1 MAINYLLSTDDLK
14 KKGLIH
20 QNTDTKLLSRAIQ
33 IVQDRELQP
42 LLGSILYRELLSRVE
57 TNTWDADYTELMDDY
72 VVPCLVAMVD
82 AQVVTIGTNKITN
95 KGVGKTT
102 DENFNPNNSQDNALF
117 RDELRKIAEFYK
129 ARLIGLLCDD
139 DGQKYPEYEEGITRT
154 AHDQKPN
161 KKAYSV
167 PWISTTQH
175 NRPFKDCNQNEI
187 DEY

>member
-42 LLGSILYRELLSRVE
+42 ILGSILFRALLTRVE
-57 TNTWDADYTELMDDY
+57 NNDWNADYRDLMDNY

-95 KGVGKTT
+95 KGTGKST
-102 DENFNPNNSQDNALF
+102 DDNFNPNNTQDNALF
-117 RDELRKIAEFYK
+117 KDELQDIAEFYK

-139 DGQKYPEYEEGITRT
+139 DGVKYPEYEEGITRT

-161 KKAYSV
+161 KKAYSI
-167 PWISTTQH
+167 PWITTTQH
-175 NRPFKDCNQNEI
+175 SRPYKDCNQNEI